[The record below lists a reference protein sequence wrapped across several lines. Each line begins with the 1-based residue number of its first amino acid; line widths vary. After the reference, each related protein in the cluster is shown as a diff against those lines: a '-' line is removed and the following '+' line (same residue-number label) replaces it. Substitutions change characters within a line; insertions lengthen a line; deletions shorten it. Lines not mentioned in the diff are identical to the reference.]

1 MNGGTSMSK
10 FFRNFASGLRT
21 LEKFLP
27 LMRAIT
33 KRDLTVVT
41 LAVGLIASIVSPVV
55 VGNAPDVGNSVVAN
69 PGDNGV

>member
-1 MNGGTSMSK
+1 MS
-10 FFRNFASGLRT
+10 NFLRKLASGLKT

-41 LAVGLIASIVSPVV
+41 LAVGLIASIVSPSV
-55 VGNAPDVGNSVVAN
+55 VGNAPDTGNSVVVN
-69 PGDNGV
+69 PDSGGV